1 MMGLPPLPNDPYLE
15 FQPAFAYSLP
25 IQILLTGITLTLL
38 VILLIHL
45 LFTTQYHYPLAPLNY
60 CLQLASVIA
69 VLLGVIV
76 RVYVILSHLGAKGD
90 RWPYT
95 LDYVAVPVPQPKWNQ
110 AQDAAWQT
118 LLAISNG
125 LANITHIQFLTLLYP
140 SRTEARLIFIAL
152 GPLAVASSALYYCT
166 LSNHPRVID
175 MGDAIRAVFS
185 CTLLVIFSLALFIW
199 GFLVNR
205 ARAWRLDGGT
215 AVFGSGALALALVTT
230 ASSFVAVKEEELV
243 DWLQYLIWAAVL
255 WQTWLGWWWWV
266 GAGMGIGEVED
277 IMERTLRKKR
287 KAARR
292 AHAKHVMAAANEE
305 ERPRRQQ
312 TVTGAIKT
320 GTTAVVGFTTSLVH
334 LRTSAG
340 GSVPGS
346 AASAAG
352 RLEGS
357 AAGGSFSR
365 MRIRRP
371 RPRRDVEEG
380 VSDGEGGEVI
390 ELGTIRLEEP
400 PHQSEHSGASGGRQ
414 QQSSNSNSGTSSTS
428 RTPSLHAP
436 RSVGE
441 FVAYPATWLQVYI
454 RRLRKAHEEAT
465 RRRAVEQAERR
476 ARVPNIATSADDGWG
491 LGSFGVREHQEST
504 WRLQEAD
511 RQLRVNALLD
521 EEEAKEEEE
530 EEVVRQ
536 PRNSARGSARTS
548 RRNSVA
554 HPRSLRETRE
564 AQMQNSRVAEE
575 HAHDDDWEDV
585 TSDEGPRRR
594 GSVRSRSSRVREVEQ
609 EEVAARPTAAGSS
622 WSWWGPLRD
631 WRLQDRS
638 TF

>member
-15 FQPAFAYSLP
+15 FQPAFAYTLP
-25 IQILLTGITLTLL
+25 VQILLTGITLTLL

-76 RVYVILSHLGAKGD
+76 RVYIIMAHLGAKGD

-118 LLAISNG
+118 LLAVSNG

-152 GPLAVASSALYYCT
+152 GPLAIASSALYFCT
-166 LSNHPRVID
+166 LSNHSRVID

-199 GFLVNR
+199 GFFVNR
-205 ARAWRLDGGT
+205 GRAWRLDGGT
-215 AVFGSGALALALVTT
+215 AVFGSGALGLALVTT

-243 DWLQYLIWAAVL
+243 DWLQHLIWAAVL

-277 IMERTLRKKR
+277 IMERTLRKRR

-292 AHAKHVMAAANEE
+292 AHTRQVMATANGEE
-305 ERPRRQQ
+305 PPRRQQ
-312 TVTGAIKT
+312 TVAGAIKT
-320 GTTAVVGFTTSLVH
+320 GTNAVVGFTSSLAH
-334 LRTSAG
+334 LRTSAA
-340 GSVPGS
+340 GSAPGS

-352 RLEGS
+352 APEGS
-357 AAGGSFSR
+357 AGGGSLARVR
-365 MRIRRP
+365 MRRA

-380 VSDGEGGEVI
+380 ISDGEVAGEVI
-390 ELGTIRLEEP
+390 ELGTVRVEEP
-400 PHQSEHSGASGGRQ
+400 PAQSEHSGASGGRQ
-414 QQSSNSNSGTSSTS
+414 PQSSNSNSDTSSTS

-436 RSVGE
+436 RSVAE

-476 ARVPNIATSADDGWG
+476 ARVPNMAASADDGWG
-491 LGSFGVREHQEST
+491 LGSFGIREHQL
-504 WRLQEAD
+504 RAD
-511 RQLRVNALLD
+511 VLLEEDGED
-521 EEEAKEEEE
+521 EEEEDEM
-530 EEVVRQ
+530 VRHA
-536 PRNSARGSARTS
+536 RTSARGSVRTS

-554 HPRSLRETRE
+554 HRSFRGEAQPQALREHE
-564 AQMQNSRVAEE
+564 LE
-575 HAHDDDWEDV
+575 HEHEHDDGEWEDV
-585 TSDEGPRRR
+585 PDEQPRRR
-594 GSVRSRSSRVREVEQ
+594 DSQRSRASRRARDEVP
-609 EEVAARPTAAGSS
+609 APARPPMAGSS

>member
-45 LFTTQYHYPLAPLNY
+45 LSPLNY

-140 SRTEARLIFIAL
+140 SRTEARLIFVAL
-152 GPLAVASSALYYCT
+152 GPLAIASSALYYCT
-166 LSNHPRVID
+166 LSNHSRVID

-205 ARAWRLDGGT
+205 GRAWRLDGGT
-215 AVFGSGALALALVTT
+215 AVFGSGALGLALVTT

-243 DWLQYLIWAAVL
+243 DWLQHLIWAAVL

-277 IMERTLRKKR
+277 IMERSLRKRR

-292 AHAKHVMAAANEE
+292 AHAKQVMAAANEE

-312 TVTGAIKT
+312 TVTGAIKS
-320 GTTAVVGFTTSLVH
+320 GTTAVVGFTSSLVH
-334 LRTSAG
+334 LRSSAG
-340 GSVPGS
+340 GSAPGS

-352 RLEGS
+352 
-357 AAGGSFSR
+357 APGGSVGGGSLSR
-365 MRIRRP
+365 LRIRRA

-380 VSDGEGGEVI
+380 VSDGEVGEVI

-400 PHQSEHSGASGGRQ
+400 LHHSENSGASGGRQ
-414 QQSSNSNSGTSSTS
+414 PPSSNSNSGTSSTS

-454 RRLRKAHEEAT
+454 RRLRKAHEDAT

-476 ARVPNIATSADDGWG
+476 ARVPNIAASADDGWG
-491 LGSFGVREHQEST
+491 LGSFG
-504 WRLQEAD
+504 AD
-511 RQLRVNALLD
+511 RQLRVNALLEED
-521 EEEAKEEEE
+521 EGKDDDDEGDEDDDEGDD
-530 EEVVRQ
+530 VDQGPVRQ
-536 PRNSARGSARTS
+536 PRNSARGSAQTS
-548 RRNSVA
+548 RRNSLA

-564 AQMQNSRVAEE
+564 AQTQTSRVAEE
-575 HAHDDDWEDV
+575 HEHADEGEWEDV

-594 GSVRSRSSRVREVEQ
+594 GSVQSRSSRVLEAQRAEIP
-609 EEVAARPTAAGSS
+609 ARPGVTGSS